1 MERRI
6 IFNISWVL
14 IIGSCLFS
22 QSLMNRLR
30 VPITINGKIGIGYDN
45 NFLRLSDKE
54 IQNDNVKHYGI
65 TSTIDSPVIK
75 PMGKII
81 YSPVLSDKYKTN
93 IVSSLSYSHFIQAEQ
108 KSYLISKISIGVKLK
123 PYSWLK
129 IGMRDIPQY
138 YLRKYRDRDVSPVN
152 YYNCSFSSRKYF
164 GSYSIPLKWQRNTWI
179 RFYTDFTQEYY
190 NSHFTEFDLKKYMLQ
205 FDLNYQTKK
214 RHKFKLTAGH
224 GNAKNISY
232 KSNLVSTLFD
242 RSYVFDKIRTTFI
255 YNDRKWK
262 EISKVGIS
270 IFLEQRYY
278 ELVSDQFT
286 FDNWKYYLDGRTTVW
301 MDWDIINN
309 IGCKTSF
316 QYRWRNAD
324 SQLFGDFEWVEDLKS
339 YAKHE
344 FWLEFSYEFLS
355 DILY

>member
-14 IIGSCLFS
+14 IMGSCLFS

-65 TSTIDSPVIK
+65 TSTIDSPVFK

-81 YSPVLSDKYKTN
+81 YSPVLSDKYTTN
-93 IVSSLSYSHFIQAEQ
+93 IVTSLSYSHFTQAEQ
-108 KSYLISKISIGVKLK
+108 KSYLISKISIEVKLK
-123 PYSWLK
+123 SYSWLK

-190 NSHFTEFDLKKYMLQ
+190 NSHFTEFDLKKYMIQ

-214 RHKFKLTAGH
+214 RHKFKIIAGH

-232 KSNLVSTLFD
+232 ESNLSSTFFD
-242 RSYVFDKIRTTFI
+242 RSYIFDKIKMVFI
-255 YNDRKWK
+255 
-262 EISKVGIS
+262 
-270 IFLEQRYY
+270 
-278 ELVSDQFT
+278 
-286 FDNWKYYLDGRTTVW
+286 
-301 MDWDIINN
+301 
-309 IGCKTSF
+309 
-316 QYRWRNAD
+316 
-324 SQLFGDFEWVEDLKS
+324 
-339 YAKHE
+339 
-344 FWLEFSYEFLS
+344 
-355 DILY
+355 

>member
-14 IIGSCLFS
+14 IMGSCLFS

-45 NFLRLSDKE
+45 NFLRLSEKE
-54 IQNDNVKHYGI
+54 IQNDYVKQYGI
-65 TSTIDSPVIK
+65 TSTIDSPVFK

-81 YSPVLSDKYKTN
+81 YSPVLSDKYTTN
-93 IVSSLSYSHFIQAEQ
+93 IVTSLSYSHFTQAEQ
-108 KSYLISKISIGVKLK
+108 KSYLIPKIAFEVKLK
-123 PYSWLK
+123 SYSWLK

-138 YLRKYRDRDVSPVN
+138 YLRKYRDWDVSPVD
-152 YYNCSFSSRKYF
+152 YYSCSFSSRKYF
-164 GSYSIPLKWQRNTWI
+164 GSYSMPLKWKRNTWI

-190 NSHFTEFDLKKYMLQ
+190 NSHFTEFDLDKYLIQ
-205 FDLNYQTKK
+205 CDLNFQNKK

-232 KSNLVSTLFD
+232 KSSLVSTLFD

-270 IFLEQRYY
+270 ILLEQRYY

-301 MDWDIINN
+301 IDWDIMNN
-309 IGCKTSF
+309 IGFKTSY